1 MNNSYTI
8 KDLIALLLSKIVFLV
23 VCTFVVGIAAFLT
36 SSFIMPPKYES
47 YVSMY
52 VKNGN
57 FNKEEQNDVD
67 LNDLN
72 ASKSLVSTYI
82 AVLKSNTL
90 MSEIGDKL
98 VETYDQGKLSAAFS
112 LKDGKISPDAI
123 LSCFTMSAVEETEV
137 MKITAN
143 TEDPELSAALCEI
156 MGELAPDFLVRVVG
170 AGSVEIVDTPFP
182 NDKPVSPNIPLI
194 TLFGAIIGLGA
205 SIFVVLLIDF
215 FDNTIKEASTLEQKY
230 NKAIIGQ
237 VQMLVTDKKTK
248 EKKKKKKKNADT
260 VPELE
265 TDQHFKLTDEDVPF
279 YIVESFK
286 SIRTNVSFALA
297 TSDKK
302 IFAVSSANAG
312 EGKSTTSS
320 NIAIAFAQSGKN
332 VLLIDAD
339 MRKNVQNTI
348 FGLDNTSGLST
359 AIVGEKNVSEYIQTF
374 SFIQKDKKGN
384 EKTFTLDILPSGPVP
399 PNPSELLG
407 STRFSDMLGQ
417 LNYDIVII
425 DTPPVNVVTDSME
438 LAKVISGM
446 LLVVKQNYTTEEDVE
461 MAMKKIEFSKIHMLG
476 FVMNG
481 TVSGHHGAYNYKYK
495 RGGDYKK
502 YTNYDEK

>member
-23 VCTFVVGIAAFLT
+23 VCTLAVGGAAFLT

-57 FNKEEQNDVD
+57 FNKEEQNNVD

-98 VETYDQGKLSAAFS
+98 VETYDQGKLSAAFT
-112 LKDGKISPDAI
+112 LKDGIISSDEI

-156 MGELAPDFLVRVVG
+156 MGELAPDFLIRVVG
-170 AGSVEIVDTPFP
+170 AGSVEIVDTPLP
-182 NDKPVSPNIPLI
+182 NSKPVSPNIPLI
-194 TLFGAIIGLGA
+194 TVIGAIIGLSL
-205 SIFVVLLIDF
+205 SIFIVLLIDF
-215 FDNTIKEASTLEQKY
+215 FDNTIKETSTLEQKY

-237 VQMLVTDKKTK
+237 VQLLVTDKKLK
-248 EKKKKKKKNADT
+248 EKKKKKKKDT
-260 VPELE
+260 DIVPELE
-265 TDQHFKLTDEDVPF
+265 TYQCFKLIDENVPF

-302 IFAVSSANAG
+302 IFAVSSANAS
-312 EGKSTTSS
+312 EGKSTISS

-339 MRKNVQNTI
+339 MRKNVQNI
-348 FGLDNTSGLST
+348 LFGLDNTSGLST

-374 SFIQKDKKGN
+374 SFIQKDKEGN
-384 EKTFTLDILPSGPVP
+384 EKTLTLDIMPSGPVP

-407 STRFSDMLGQ
+407 STRFSDMLNQ
-417 LNYDIVII
+417 LNYDIIII
-425 DTPPVNVVTDSME
+425 DTPPINVVTDSME
-438 LAKVISGM
+438 LADVISGM
-446 LLVVKQNYTTEEDVE
+446 LLVVKQNYTTEEDIE

-481 TVSGHHGAYNYKYK
+481 TASGHHGAHYYKYK
-495 RGGDYKK
+495 LGENYKK
-502 YTNYDEK
+502 YTDY

>member
-1 MNNSYTI
+1 MSSYTI

-23 VCTFVVGIAAFLT
+23 VCTLAVGVAALLT
-36 SSFIMPPKYES
+36 SCFIMPPKYES

-237 VQMLVTDKKTK
+237 VQMLVTDKK
-248 EKKKKKKKNADT
+248 KKKKNADT

-359 AIVGEKNVSEYIQTF
+359 AIVGEKDINEYIQTF
-374 SFIQKDKKGN
+374 SFTQKDKEDN
-384 EKTFTLDILPSGPVP
+384 ENKLTLDILPSGPTP

-407 STRFSDMLGQ
+407 STRFSDMLSQ
-417 LNYDIVII
+417 LNYEIVII

-481 TVSGHHGAYNYKYK
+481 TGSGHHGAYYYKYK
-495 RGGDYKK
+495 RGGDYEK
-502 YTNYDEK
+502 YTNYYKK